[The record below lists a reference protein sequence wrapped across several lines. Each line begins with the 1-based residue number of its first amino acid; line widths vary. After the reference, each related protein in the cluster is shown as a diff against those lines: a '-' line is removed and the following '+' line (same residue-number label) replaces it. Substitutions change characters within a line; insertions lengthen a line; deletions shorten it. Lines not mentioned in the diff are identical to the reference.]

1 VLGFALARAGR
12 TSKDR
17 INLFCSLTDI
27 KRVLKKKF
35 GSREKL
41 LNASVQALEA
51 GYKAL
56 KKSA

>member
-1 VLGFALARAGR
+1 
-12 TSKDR
+12 
-17 INLFCSLTDI
+17 LTDI